1 MEMAQREMRANLVGN
16 EDLGDAIA
24 SVQVW
29 ASFHADSWATTWDT
43 IENFAVQASPIL
55 DLILEVYKDLQF
67 SGLSSN
73 QGT

>member
-43 IENFAVQASPIL
+43 IENFAA
-55 DLILEVYKDLQF
+55 
-67 SGLSSN
+67 
-73 QGT
+73 